1 MTCHQTCNETD
12 NQTNTRTSHAKTQQ
26 IIYQINKAKLNYYKS
41 LWWRA
46 AYSAET
52 VPSENDFYHCAD
64 KKM

>member
-41 LWWRA
+41 L
-46 AYSAET
+46 
-52 VPSENDFYHCAD
+52 
-64 KKM
+64 